1 MRSKPKMI
9 TAAALAKELG
19 ISAPTVRALEAKG
32 IITAEFRIGSL
43 ARFDLAKVLIQLK
56 DARTAPASPT
66 ALTY

>member
-1 MRSKPKMI
+1 MRSKPKLI

-19 ISAPTVRALEAKG
+19 ISAPTVRGLEAKG
-32 IITAEFRIGSL
+32 IITPEFRIGSL

-56 DARTAPASPT
+56 DARTASASPT